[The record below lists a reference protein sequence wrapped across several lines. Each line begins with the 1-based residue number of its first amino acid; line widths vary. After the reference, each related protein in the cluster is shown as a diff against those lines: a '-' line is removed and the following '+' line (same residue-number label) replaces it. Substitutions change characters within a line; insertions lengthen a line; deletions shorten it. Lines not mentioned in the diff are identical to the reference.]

1 MNENNTANTSK
12 TDWAQVDA
20 MTDDDIDTSDSPE
33 LTEQF
38 FARAKRWSPSRGKSQ
53 VAVTVDAET
62 LAWFEGQGELAEQHL
77 AAALRI
83 YAEAQKY
90 AAGRLT

>member
-12 TDWAQVDA
+12 TDWARVDA
-20 MTDDDIDTSDSPE
+20 MTDDEIDTSDSPE

-38 FARAKRWSPSRGKSQ
+38 FKRAKRWSPPQGKSQ
-53 VAVTVDAET
+53 VSVMVDAET
-62 LAWFEGQGELAEQHL
+62 LAWFEGQGESAEQHL

-90 AAGRLT
+90 AAGRSR

>member
-1 MNENNTANTSK
+1 MNDNNTVDTTK
-12 TDWAQVDA
+12 TDWARLDA
-20 MTDDDIDTSDSPE
+20 MTDEEIDTSDSPV

-38 FARAKRWSPSRGKSQ
+38 FARAKPWSPIKAESQ
-53 VAVTVDAET
+53 IAVTVDSAT
-62 LAWFEGQGELAEQHL
+62 RAWFEGQGESAERHL

-90 AAGRLT
+90 TEAR